1 MACDNMVIS
10 GETDVGGA
18 KARLAEPFLAHISL
32 TGKFYF
38 YILFIY
44 SIFIFYFYIL
54 LVSISTWYLLVHG
67 IVLVHVTNMSYTF
80 IVNWYVPLFPRT

>member
-32 TGKFYF
+32 PANSIFIFYL
-38 YILFIY
+38 YILFLY
-44 SIFIFYFYIL
+44 SIFIFY
-54 LVSISTWYLLVHG
+54 WYLLVHG